1 MLASIER
8 NMLERTGKP
17 LEHWVALVQ
26 AQGLSGHGPVVEYLM
41 AEHGFTRGYAGAVAY
56 ALREQTVA
64 PDELV
69 EAQYAGREQ
78 LRPVLD
84 AVRKAVPAGAEE
96 AARKT
101 YVTWSNGRQFALLQP
116 STKTRADLGLVLDGV
131 EPTPRLE
138 AAGSFGSGRITHRV
152 AMAGPRDVDAE
163 VKRWLRDAFGAA
175 RL

>member
-8 NMLERTGKP
+8 NMVEKTGKP
-17 LEHWVALVQ
+17 LEHWVALVR
-26 AQGLSGHGPVVEYLM
+26 AQGLSGYGPVVKYLM

-56 ALREQTVA
+56 ALRERTVA

-69 EAQYAGREQ
+69 AAQYAGKES
-78 LRPVLD
+78 LLPVLA
-84 AVRKAVPAGAEE
+84 AVRRGIPPGAEE
-96 AARKT
+96 GVRKT

-116 STKTRADLGLVLDGV
+116 STKTRADLGLVLEDAAAAG
-131 EPTPRLE
+131 RLE

-152 AMAGPRDVDAE
+152 ALAAPREVDAE

-175 RL
+175 AR